1 MKIVSLDFQKLVTP
15 SDLLCRHFFFFFI
28 IIDAFNHLVMACCF
42 IIHSIFSFFSWTIHV
57 SMHSA
62 QEWHNLVCLPSGN
75 CISSCASHYMK
86 ILRWSLCSHPYLFLN
101 SSAPATFS
109 PFFSSLSQSFHS
121 FKTVSIQSPH
131 HLRPITLWFLCSH
144 TVIHPHSAPSC
155 PFTNHSATLLPWI
168 FPHDQW
174 YEVIT
179 LPSVLLFP
187 PTPPYTTTSLSSNL
201 PPCFTARPPL
211 YSCRHT
217 CSCIRK
223 LLICGGVDDFW
234 YQ

>member
-1 MKIVSLDFQKLVTP
+1 MQILIMGLQILTP
-15 SDLLCRHFFFFFI
+15 SCAIVWISQYENCQFRFSKAGNPFWSVMQAFFFYYWCI
-28 IIDAFNHLVMACCF
+28 QSSCYGLLIYCF
-42 IIHSIFSFFSWTIHV
+42 IIHSIFFFSWTIHV

-155 PFTNHSATLLPWI
+155 PFTNHSATLLLCI
-168 FPHDQW
+168 FPPW
-174 YEVIT
+174 PVVW
-179 LPSVLLFP
+179 S
-187 PTPPYTTTSLSSNL
+187 PYSPISPALSSNTSL
-201 PPCFTARPPL
+201 HHHFPF
-211 YSCRHT
+211 
-217 CSCIRK
+217 I
-223 LLICGGVDDFW
+223 
-234 YQ
+234 

>member
-1 MKIVSLDFQKLVTP
+1 MQILIMGLQILTPLCAIVWISQYENCQFRFSKAGNPFWSVMQA
-15 SDLLCRHFFFFFI
+15 FFFYYWCI
-28 IIDAFNHLVMACCF
+28 QSSCYGLLIYSF
-42 IIHSIFSFFSWTIHV
+42 IIHSIFFFSWTIHV

-62 QEWHNLVCLPSGN
+62 QGWHNLVCLPSGN

-131 HLRPITLWFLCSH
+131 HLRLITLWFLCSH

-155 PFTNHSATLLPWI
+155 PFTNHSATLLLCI
-168 FPHDQW
+168 FPPW
-174 YEVIT
+174 PVVW
-179 LPSVLLFP
+179 S
-187 PTPPYTTTSLSSNL
+187 PYSPISPALSSNTSL
-201 PPCFTARPPL
+201 HHHFPF
-211 YSCRHT
+211 
-217 CSCIRK
+217 I
-223 LLICGGVDDFW
+223 
-234 YQ
+234 

>member
-1 MKIVSLDFQKLVTP
+1 MQILIMGLQILTP
-15 SDLLCRHFFFFFI
+15 SCAIVWISQNENCQCRFSKAGNPFWSVMQAFFFLLLMHSIILLWLAYMLLYNIFHFF
-28 IIDAFNHLVMACCF
+28 
-42 IIHSIFSFFSWTIHV
+42 FFSWTIHV
-57 SMHSA
+57 SMYSA

-75 CISSCASHYMK
+75 CISSCASHYVK

-155 PFTNHSATLLPWI
+155 PFTNHSSTLLPWI
-168 FPHDQW
+168 FPPW
-174 YEVIT
+174 
-179 LPSVLLFP
+179 SVVWSHYSP
-187 PTPPYTTTSLSSNL
+187 ISPTLSSNTSL
-201 PPCFTARPPL
+201 HHHFPF
-211 YSCRHT
+211 
-217 CSCIRK
+217 I
-223 LLICGGVDDFW
+223 
-234 YQ
+234 

>member
-15 SDLLCRHFFFFFI
+15 SDLLCRHFFFYYWCI
-28 IIDAFNHLVMACCF
+28 QSSCYGLLICCF

-155 PFTNHSATLLPWI
+155 PFTNHSDTLLPWVS
-168 FPHDQW
+168 PM
-174 YEVIT
+174 T
-179 LPSVLLFP
+179 SGMKSLLSHQSYSFRQHLL
-187 PTPPYTTTSLSSNL
+187 TPPLPFHLICHPASLHV
-201 PPCFTARPPL
+201 PL
-211 YSCRHT
+211 STLVDIRSCT
-217 CSCIRK
+217 RK
-223 LLICGGVDDFW
+223 LLTCGGIDDFW

>member
-1 MKIVSLDFQKLVTP
+1 MQA
-15 SDLLCRHFFFFFI
+15 FFFFII

-131 HLRPITLWFLCSH
+131 HLRPITL
-144 TVIHPHSAPSC
+144 
-155 PFTNHSATLLPWI
+155 
-168 FPHDQW
+168 
-174 YEVIT
+174 
-179 LPSVLLFP
+179 
-187 PTPPYTTTSLSSNL
+187 
-201 PPCFTARPPL
+201 
-211 YSCRHT
+211 
-217 CSCIRK
+217 
-223 LLICGGVDDFW
+223 
-234 YQ
+234 

>member
-15 SDLLCRHFFFFFI
+15 SDLLCRHFFF
-28 IIDAFNHLVMACCF
+28 LLLM
-42 IIHSIFSFFSWTIHV
+42 HSIILLWLAYMLLYNTFHFFFFSWTIHI

-86 ILRWSLCSHPYLFLN
+86 IYRWSLCSHPYLFLN

-131 HLRPITLWFLCSH
+131 HLRLITL
-144 TVIHPHSAPSC
+144 
-155 PFTNHSATLLPWI
+155 
-168 FPHDQW
+168 
-174 YEVIT
+174 
-179 LPSVLLFP
+179 
-187 PTPPYTTTSLSSNL
+187 
-201 PPCFTARPPL
+201 
-211 YSCRHT
+211 
-217 CSCIRK
+217 
-223 LLICGGVDDFW
+223 
-234 YQ
+234 